1 MFINQDQFCYKLQF
15 ELNWLQQA
23 RPSLLLYR
31 SGWDPKRLKQTMKIH
46 HLYTQPYCR
55 ASNLH
60 LASTKQECWPL
71 AVAHRLTR
79 FWAISIH
86 FPSSQLMYLR
96 GVRNLG
102 LYAQR
107 TARLLS
113 RCDMPALRHVRYIH
127 NETWKISSMHA
138 RKHTRTHTKNYVNIC
153 VCFLGVLKPFC
164 TVWKITPA
172 NITWSCVCF
181 V

>member
-15 ELNWLQQA
+15 GLNWLQQA
-23 RPSLLLYR
+23 RPGLLSCR
-31 SGWDPKRLKQTMKIH
+31 SGWDSKRLKQTMKMH

-71 AVAHRLTR
+71 AVARRLTR

-86 FPSSQLMYLR
+86 FSSSQLMTLR
-96 GVRNLG
+96 GVLNLG
-102 LYAQR
+102 LCAQR
-107 TARLLS
+107 TARMLS
-113 RCDMPALRHVRYIH
+113 CCDMPALRHERYIP
-127 NETWKISSMHA
+127 NETWKISSMHV
-138 RKHTRTHTKNYVNIC
+138 RKHTPHTRRIYVNIC
-153 VCFLGVLKPFC
+153 ACFLGVLKPFY

-172 NITWSCVCF
+172 NTTWSCVCF